1 MNIKILGSG
10 CAKCRKL
17 EELTRE
23 AVNELG
29 IAANIIHIKDVSKIL
44 EYPILTTPS
53 LVINELVVCSGRV
66 PDKQELIH
74 MINNAGNTKVS

>member
-29 IAANIIHIKDVSKIL
+29 IAANIIHIKDMSKIL

-74 MINNAGNTKVS
+74 MINNASNTKVS

>member
-23 AVNELG
+23 AANELG
-29 IAANIIHIKDVSKIL
+29 IAANIIHIKDMSKIL

-66 PDKQELIH
+66 PDKQELIY
-74 MINNAGNTKVS
+74 MINNAKVS